1 MTNIIYQL
9 ILYPIIYIL
18 PAYVANG
25 APVIFGGGGPLD
37 FNLKIGKKPLFGK
50 NKTIRGTFSGI
61 ASGII
66 IGAIE
71 STAFPYMLIASIP
84 LAVGAICGDLFG
96 SAIKRRIGMKSGASL
111 PILDQFGFVIFAL
124 IFAIPIGHMPSA
136 YGIAF
141 IALLTLILH
150 PLTNLIANKL
160 KLKSVP
166 W

>member
-1 MTNIIYQL
+1 MTSAIYQVV
-9 ILYPIIYIL
+9 LYPIIYIL

-25 APVIFGGGGPLD
+25 APVIFGGGRPLD
-37 FNLKIGKKPLFGK
+37 FNLKIAKKPLFGK

-61 ASGII
+61 AAGII

-71 STAFPYMLIASIP
+71 GIAFPYMLLISIP

-96 SAIKRRIGMKSGASL
+96 SAIKRRISMKSGASM

-124 IFAIPIGHMPSA
+124 IFAIPVGHMPGA

-141 IALLTLILH
+141 ILLLTLILH
-150 PLTNLIANKL
+150 PLTNLIANRL